1 MPMWPNTS
9 CCILVAVFIASLH
22 VSCAQNRIKDRR
34 NDLQTC
40 TFKCSNGGRPRARK
54 GHKPVANGC
63 GVPGFMVESK
73 FGLTS
78 CCNKHDICYHTCQVG
93 KNRTKGQD
101 ICDTLFESCMKE
113 ICSGREDCQSEASM
127 MSMGVRMFG
136 CSAYQSSQTEACDCG
151 KRGEE
156 EEEAERRLAALPH
169 DEKVRLIADY
179 YARHNPSKTREDAA
193 AAVDK
198 YGYDK
203 KAFLSLCRSLEEKY
217 QARVADLLP
226 PLASHRPHD
235 VETKAEL

>member
-1 MPMWPNTS
+1 
-9 CCILVAVFIASLH
+9 
-22 VSCAQNRIKDRR
+22 
-34 NDLQTC
+34 
-40 TFKCSNGGRPRARK
+40 
-54 GHKPVANGC
+54 
-63 GVPGFMVESK
+63 
-73 FGLTS
+73 
-78 CCNKHDICYHTCQVG
+78 
-93 KNRTKGQD
+93 
-101 ICDTLFESCMKE
+101 
-113 ICSGREDCQSEASM
+113 M

-169 DEKVRLIADY
+169 DEKVH
-179 YARHNPSKTREDAA
+179 HNPSKTREDAA

>member
-1 MPMWPNTS
+1 
-9 CCILVAVFIASLH
+9 
-22 VSCAQNRIKDRR
+22 
-34 NDLQTC
+34 
-40 TFKCSNGGRPRARK
+40 
-54 GHKPVANGC
+54 
-63 GVPGFMVESK
+63 
-73 FGLTS
+73 
-78 CCNKHDICYHTCQVG
+78 
-93 KNRTKGQD
+93 
-101 ICDTLFESCMKE
+101 
-113 ICSGREDCQSEASM
+113 M

-217 QARVADLLP
+217 QAAGGGPAAAPREPPPARRGDQGGAVEPRRVDRGGA
-226 PLASHRPHD
+226 
-235 VETKAEL
+235 VEPRGAGGRLGFRYEARRWGQNECGAVERGAVDQLR